1 MTLQELKEILC
12 GEGYEDVL
20 IFDTP
25 DYANAFVGV
34 STSNRAIYDY
44 DLMVSCLIEEEG
56 MTEEDARDF
65 IDYNTLGALR
75 ENSLEP
81 IILRRLGS

>member
-12 GEGYEDVL
+12 EEGYKDVL
-20 IFDTP
+20 IFDNP

-44 DLMVSCLIEEEG
+44 DLMVSGLIEEED

-65 IDYNTLGALR
+65 IDYNTIGVLR

>member
-12 GEGYEDVL
+12 GKGYEDVL
-20 IFDTP
+20 IFNNP
-25 DYANAFVGV
+25 DYANAFIGV

-44 DLMVSCLIEEEG
+44 DLMVACLVEEEG

-75 ENSLEP
+75 EDSLEP
-81 IILRRLGS
+81 IILRRVGS

>member
-1 MTLQELKEILC
+1 MILQELKEILC

-20 IFDTP
+20 IFDNP
-25 DYANAFVGV
+25 DYANAFIGV

-44 DLMVSCLIEEEG
+44 DLMVACLVEEED
-56 MTEEDARDF
+56 MSEEDARDF
-65 IDYNTLGALR
+65 IDYNTIGAFR
-75 ENSLEP
+75 EDSLEP

>member
-20 IFDTP
+20 IFDNP

-44 DLMVSCLIEEEG
+44 DLMVSCLIEEED
-56 MTEEDARDF
+56 MTKEDARDF
-65 IDYNTLGALR
+65 IDYNTIGALR